1 MDSSPVGGS
10 WRSRCPLDTFVCWG
24 APPQWRII
32 QCRHEPDAIKRQVR
46 DRGNSVAAVK
56 TLAADIVDLVKVR
69 TDR

>member
-24 APPQWRII
+24 ALPQWRII
-32 QCRHEPDAIKRQVR
+32 QCRHEPDAIKRELR
-46 DRGNSVAAVK
+46 ASGIAAAAVE